1 MEIIELEL
9 KDLCR
14 PEKNAKI
21 HSKEQ
26 IAHICNSIK
35 DFGMNDPI
43 GIWSE
48 KNIIVEGEGRYLA
61 CKKLGIKKV
70 NCIRLD
76 HLSDAER
83 RAYAIAHNSTNQE
96 TGFDL
101 EILGL
106 EIENLDF
113 DFKDFGLDF
122 ELEKSILKKETL
134 QTKPYNKTHILLSF
148 PPEKL
153 VEIQHLIET
162 IKNYDFIE
170 YEQTSN

>member
-26 IAHICNSIK
+26 IEHICNSIK

-96 TGFDL
+96 TGFDFD
-101 EILGL
+101 ILGL

-122 ELEKSILKKETL
+122 ELTQNINNKEL
-134 QTKPYNKTHILLSF
+134 DVIPKEIFEVIIECENENEVELVFNKLNK
-148 PPEKL
+148 EYKCRVL
-153 VEIQHLIET
+153 V
-162 IKNYDFIE
+162 
-170 YEQTSN
+170 S